1 MIKNLYNGITGD
13 ETIEELRIHNE
24 GLLTELDAML
34 KMMGTDYS
42 GKALRSNFVDVRK
55 SLKKNEFNSD
65 SDDWFNDDIQ
75 IQQYSPELQ
84 SMLHRLKNLYI
95 ESVNLSIEIWKQKI
109 KESK

>member
-1 MIKNLYNGITGD
+1 MIKNLYNGITGE

-34 KMMGTDYS
+34 KMIGADYS
-42 GKALRSNFVDVRK
+42 DKALRSNFVDVTL

-65 SDDWFNDDIQ
+65 FGDSRNDDIQ
-75 IQQYSPELQ
+75 IQQHSPELQ

-95 ESVNLSIEIWKQKI
+95 ESVNLSIEIWKQKK